1 MWAQASWRVA
11 MDRALYGS
19 NGFYRRN
26 APGAHFRTSV
36 HASAQFAGAIA
47 RLAEAIGATEV
58 VDVGAGRGEFLT
70 ALDPLLPGAALH
82 GVEVVARPP
91 ALADRIGWSELLPA
105 ATEGVRLL
113 LANEWLDNVPLDV
126 VEVDVEGT
134 PRVTLVAPDGSES
147 PGDPPSE
154 ADRAWLSRWW
164 PLTGEPRSRAE
175 VGRARDAAWAA
186 AVRSVRRG
194 VAVAVDY
201 AHHAGA
207 RPSAGTLVGYR
218 DGRQVPP
225 HPDGSCDLTAHV
237 ALDACA
243 AAGIAAGATATVL
256 ATQRDVLGALGL
268 TASLPAREGATAD
281 PAAYLRELA
290 EASAAAELRNP
301 AGLGGFWWLIQ
312 GVDVDLPPAL
322 LDLA

>member
-1 MWAQASWRVA
+1 

-19 NGFYRRN
+19 NGFYRRH

-36 HASAQFAGAIA
+36 HASAQFAAAIA
-47 RLAEAIGATEV
+47 RLAREIGATEV

-70 ALDPLLPGAALH
+70 ALEPLLPGAALH

-91 ALADRIGWSELLPA
+91 GLAERIGWSELLPA
-105 ATEGVRLL
+105 AGDGVRLL

-126 VEVDVEGT
+126 VEVDLEGT
-134 PRVTLVAPDGSES
+134 PRVVLVASDGAES
-147 PGDPPSE
+147 PGDPPSA
-154 ADRAWLSRWW
+154 ADQAWLARWW
-164 PLTGEPRSRAE
+164 PLTGEPGARAE

-186 AVRSVRRG
+186 AVGSVRRG

-201 AHHAGA
+201 AHLAGA
-207 RPSAGTLVGYR
+207 RPSGGTLAGYR
-218 DGRQVPP
+218 DGRQVPA

-243 AAGIAAGATATVL
+243 AAGVTAGAHATVL

-268 TASLPAREGATAD
+268 TPSLPPRDAATAD

-290 EASAAAELRNP
+290 EVSAAAELRDP
-301 AGLGGFWWLIQ
+301 DGLGGFWWLIQ
-312 GVDVDLPPAL
+312 GVGLELPAAL

>member
-1 MWAQASWRVA
+1 

-36 HASAQFAGAIA
+36 HASAQFAAAIA
-47 RLAEAIGATEV
+47 RLAEEIGATEV
-58 VDVGAGRGEFLT
+58 VDVGAGRGEFLA

-82 GVEVVARPP
+82 GVEVVARP
-91 ALADRIGWSELLPA
+91 ADLAARIGWSELLPA
-105 ATEGVRLL
+105 AGDGVRLL

-126 VEVDVEGT
+126 VEVDPDGI
-134 PRVTLVAPDGSES
+134 PRVVLVSPDGSEF
-147 PGDPPSE
+147 PGDPPSA
-154 ADRAWLSRWW
+154 ADQAWLARWW
-164 PLTGEPRSRAE
+164 PLTGEPGTRAE
-175 VGRARDAAWAA
+175 VGRARDAAWAG
-186 AVRSVRRG
+186 AVRSVQRG

-201 AHHAGA
+201 AHHASA
-207 RPSAGTLVGYR
+207 RPPAGTLAGYR
-218 DGRQVPP
+218 DGRQIPP

-243 AAGIAAGATATVL
+243 AAGVAAGATATVL

-268 TASLPAREGATAD
+268 APSLPAREGATAD

-290 EASAAAELRNP
+290 EVSAAAELRDP
-301 AGLGGFWWLIQ
+301 DGLGGFWWLIQ
-312 GVDVDLPPAL
+312 SIDVELPSAL
-322 LDLA
+322 FDLA